1 MQLPR
6 TQHTMHDLS
15 TPYTR
20 DVSPVTVCRN
30 LRHLYRGKMP
40 IRLLRDSGRRMVKS
54 PSARVPMSRVFS
66 SLGRAIGSR
75 KPPMVNLSLGDTGR
89 RWMPSTRPVGLEDRR
104 VKIPLGSGLGKM
116 RVLVVACP
124 WLRSYILLCVRTHNV
139 VKYRSI
145 CGAAASPGNAIGSAI
160 PRYSLIVRRDLN
172 KTQES
177 VRRQGS
183 QPRVRPGERIGTSLD
198 D

>member
-116 RVLVVACP
+116 RVLAVACP
-124 WLRSYILLCVRTHNV
+124 WLRSYYCA
-139 VKYRSI
+139 Y
-145 CGAAASPGNAIGSAI
+145 A
-160 PRYSLIVRRDLN
+160 LIM
-172 KTQES
+172 S
-177 VRRQGS
+177 
-183 QPRVRPGERIGTSLD
+183 
-198 D
+198 